1 MPSEGCWVGNKFLFS
16 NMNYIHK
23 LNWET
28 KNRVICLKIFEEFC
42 QNPMAKLAILTKFRW
57 LLGIGILKPSVCFE
71 RFGRYLHHVVDLKL
85 KTASSSDTK
94 TVDVQWHCQWRR
106 RKMKNSSPS
115 NSFFDFLVV
124 KTRVTNPSYDKPLSM
139 AAAGNMYK
147 YQKRW
152 VCPSATCS
160 CTIICAL
167 SSFWNP
173 KGCEFESKR
182 TKVLNLDLPWCESI
196 FDPGHMKSMGKG

>member
-1 MPSEGCWVGNKFLFS
+1 MSEDLWRILSKSYGKVGDSYKVSLTS
-16 NMNYIHK
+16 W
-23 LNWET
+23 NW
-28 KNRVICLKIFEEFC
+28 
-42 QNPMAKLAILTKFRW
+42 NPQTISVFWEIWEVSSSCRW
-57 LLGIGILKPSVCFE
+57 SQAE
-71 RFGRYLHHVVDLKL
+71 
-85 KTASSSDTK
+85 TASSSDTK